1 MTGRGWSPDPAPLS
15 HPSRPEPSL
24 VAAQNARSPALTGEM
39 EYAAS
44 IDKVMQADNKLA
56 AAHAEIKPQAAQ
68 ADSRGV

>member
-1 MTGRGWSPDPAPLS
+1 
-15 HPSRPEPSL
+15 
-24 VAAQNARSPALTGEM
+24 M